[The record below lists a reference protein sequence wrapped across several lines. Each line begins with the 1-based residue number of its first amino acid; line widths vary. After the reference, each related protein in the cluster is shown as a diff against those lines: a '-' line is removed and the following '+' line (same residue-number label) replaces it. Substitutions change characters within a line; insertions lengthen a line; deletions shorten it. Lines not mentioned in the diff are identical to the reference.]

1 MEDKIKTVL
10 FKMIDRQLN
19 GVDVYYH
26 QNNLWFIFTERK
38 EWVFRIN
45 KLSGLVYSYFFF
57 KRIFQW
63 LSMDVVVKQDYI
75 SEYVEN
81 IIQNG
86 IRDAAPLRARPQ
98 SSVENIIQNGI
109 RHTDNRTSLS
119 SQIVENIIQNGARKT
134 VRTTS
139 KYFVL
144 IEDAIQNGV
153 RKTISSDCIR
163 PQVIDETL
171 QNGVRK
177 INRIVVEDPT
187 LIEETIKNG
196 TNLKKI
202 I

>member
-45 KLSGLVYSYFFF
+45 KQSKLVYSYFFF

-63 LSMDVVVKQDYI
+63 LSMDVIEKQEYI
-75 SEYVEN
+75 TEYVEN
-81 IIQNG
+81 
-86 IRDAAPLRARPQ
+86 A
-98 SSVENIIQNGI
+98 IQNGI
-109 RHTDNRTSLS
+109 RHTDNRTTLN
-119 SQIVENIIQNGARKT
+119 SQIVEEIIQNGARKT

-144 IEDAIQNGV
+144 IEETLQNGV
-153 RKTISSDCIR
+153 KKTRSSDCIR
-163 PQVIDETL
+163 PAAVT
-171 QNGVRK
+171 K
-177 INRIVVEDPT
+177 S
-187 LIEETIKNG
+187 
-196 TNLKKI
+196 
-202 I
+202 